1 MPVRPRIVSL
11 CPSNTELV
19 HALGLSDCLVGV
31 DLYSDYPPD
40 AVEGLPR
47 VGPDLDIDVDR
58 VAALRPDLTL
68 CSLSVPGMERVV
80 QAISAAGLPH
90 LVFSPHSVADI
101 FADLR
106 RLEDALPGAVP
117 PGRAEAI
124 IDGLRERI
132 DRVQDAAATV
142 AWRPRL
148 YWEWWPHPIFSPAS
162 GNWLTEISW
171 LAGAENVF
179 ADRPGDQVQDDG
191 SAVIQEKPDFLLAVW
206 TGVVQHKVPLAKLL
220 HRPGWGEIPAIRNR
234 RVFILAEGLYCR
246 PSPRLIDGLEQ
257 LFVLVHPDAAAR
269 AGLPPASHH
278 APVRTADGRW
288 LDGVT
293 PERAQDA
300 RGRIT
305 GG

>member
-1 MPVRPRIVSL
+1 MPARPRIVSL

-40 AVEGLPR
+40 VVKGLPR
-47 VGPDLDIDVDR
+47 VGPDLDIDVDQ
-58 VAALRPDLTL
+58 VVALRPDLTL

-80 QAISAAGLPH
+80 RAVSAAGLPH
-90 LVFSPHSVADI
+90 LVFSPHSVAEI

-106 RLEDALPGAVP
+106 RLADGLPGAVP
-117 PGRAEAI
+117 PGRAKAI

-132 DRVQDAAATV
+132 ERVQEAAATV
-142 AWRPRL
+142 DSRPRL
-148 YWEWWPHPIFSPAS
+148 YWEWWPNPIFSPAS
-162 GNWLTEISW
+162 GNWLTEISR

-179 ADRPGDQVQDDG
+179 ADHPGDQVRDDG
-191 SAVIQEKPDFLLAVW
+191 GTVIQAQPDFLLAVW

-220 HRPGWGEIPAIRNR
+220 HRPGWQEIPAIRER

-257 LFVLVHPDAAAR
+257 LFMLIHPDAAAR
-269 AGLPPASHH
+269 AGLPPASRH

-293 PERAQDA
+293 PEGLRTG
-300 RGRIT
+300 RGRFT